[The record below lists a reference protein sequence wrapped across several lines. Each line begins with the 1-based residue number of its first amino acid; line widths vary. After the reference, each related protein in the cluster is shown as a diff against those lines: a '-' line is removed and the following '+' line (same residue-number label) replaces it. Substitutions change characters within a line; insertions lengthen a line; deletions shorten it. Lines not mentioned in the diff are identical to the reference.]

1 MINKIAVLQF
11 KTKQPNKEMSMND
24 LINDNTNISLAL
36 KSPSSFKSEMIVDLP
51 PSFSNDHYIKWLSF
65 GAYHVWGKQEY
76 RTKAKDRL
84 DSFKENEKQST
95 KKANNVKAARVTINP
110 EFIEW
115 LDSLKNDYKLTIRDT
130 IIMVMIHIKNNPS
143 VFFKK

>member
-1 MINKIAVLQF
+1 M
-11 KTKQPNKEMSMND
+11 KELFND
-24 LINDNTNISLAL
+24 EIESSIELPSI
-36 KSPSSFKSEMIVDLP
+36 SSFKAEMIVDLP

-65 GAYHVWGKQEY
+65 GAYHVWGKDEY

-95 KKANNVKAARVTINP
+95 KKTNNVKAARVTINP
-110 EFIEW
+110 EFIES
-115 LDSLKNDYKLTIRDT
+115 LDCLKNKYKLTIRDT
-130 IIMVMIHIKNNPS
+130 IIMVMIHIKNNPR

>member
-1 MINKIAVLQF
+1 M
-11 KTKQPNKEMSMND
+11 KELFND
-24 LINDNTNISLAL
+24 EIESNIELPST
-36 KSPSSFKSEMIVDLP
+36 SSFKAEMIVDLP
-51 PSFSNDHYIKWLSF
+51 PSFSKDHYIKWLSF
-65 GAYHVWGKQEY
+65 GAFHVWGNDKY
-76 RTKAKDRL
+76 RLKAKDRL

-95 KKANNVKAARVTINP
+95 KKSNNVKAARVTINP

-115 LDSLKNDYKLTIRDT
+115 LDFLRSEYKLTIRDT